1 MGMRIKWGVGVAA
14 GLAAVFAGVQ
24 PASAA
29 GTGTGTY
36 SFVNEATGRCL
47 DGNSMTATRAC
58 DGGSDQKWL
67 VTENG
72 GDIPVYSLKNAAH
85 GRCLEI
91 RAGRVLSTTQC
102 MPAPDQQ
109 WRTLPGRTTPLRD
122 VASGHCIEDTATT
135 LRVTSCSGGPGQRW
149 TLQAR

>member
-29 GTGTGTY
+29 EASPY

-47 DGNSMTATRAC
+47 DGGSMTATRPC

-67 VTENG
+67 VTVSG
-72 GDIPVYSLKNAAH
+72 GDNPVYSLKNAAH

-91 RAGRVLSTTQC
+91 RAGRVLSSTQC
-102 MPAPDQQ
+102 MPAADQQ
-109 WRTLPGRTTPLRD
+109 WKMLPGRATLLRD
-122 VASGHCIEDTATT
+122 VASGHCVEDTGTT
-135 LRVTSCSGGPGQRW
+135 LRVAGCGGGPAQRW
-149 TLQAR
+149 VKQAR